1 MVKHIKLF
9 ENFNQEYKWPDAM
22 FWLNKLYPE
31 EICFL
36 ALHSLGLRK
45 DKLFEVVYEGSTGV
59 DPDDEGSGSFEAFFK
74 IPMAEGNGYSSLSC
88 EISFGG
94 DFTPYDSG
102 DYYNPPEGGDYILE
116 EIDTEFANYI
126 DELDENESDLLSM
139 EYQSEFIKK
148 DTMVRM
154 IEYVSLDYINF
165 SEDETMVS
173 KPEIPQGLLDK
184 CENIRN
190 QDPELIK
197 GQSLINRMGS

>member
-36 ALHSLGLRK
+36 ALYSLDLKK
-45 DKLFEVVYEGSTGV
+45 DKLFEVVYEGSTDV
-59 DPDDEGSGSFEAFFK
+59 DPDEAGSGSFETFFK
-74 IPMAEGNGYSSLSC
+74 IPMSGGNGYSSLSC
-88 EISFGG
+88 EMSFRG

-116 EIDTEFANYI
+116 DIDTEFANYI

-148 DTMVRM
+148 DTMIRM

-165 SEDETMVS
+165 YEDKTPVS

-190 QDPELIK
+190 QDPELMK
-197 GQSLINRMGS
+197 GQGLLNRFK